1 MLKVQHLEKDITL
14 ENTHALNQNISNSRE
29 KMVIDNNANINNNT
43 NNNINTTSNNNNAN
57 NSNNT
62 QPPLESLEN
71 LQDTQASNDTPKP
84 NCLALTVRKDYN
96 LTIFKNIF
104 TTGKRISLKIAI
116 STLVLN
122 FLRMFF

>member
-1 MLKVQHLEKDITL
+1 MLEVQHLEKDTTL
-14 ENTHALNQNISNSRE
+14 ENTNVLNQNIDNSIE
-29 KMVIDNNANINNNT
+29 KMDIDNNNNT
-43 NNNINTTSNNNNAN
+43 NNSTNNTINNNNNNNNAI
-57 NSNNT
+57 NSIT
-62 QPPLESLEN
+62 EQLVEN
-71 LQDTQASNDTPKP
+71 SEDANDTPKP

-104 TTGKRISLKIAI
+104 TTSRRMSLKIAI